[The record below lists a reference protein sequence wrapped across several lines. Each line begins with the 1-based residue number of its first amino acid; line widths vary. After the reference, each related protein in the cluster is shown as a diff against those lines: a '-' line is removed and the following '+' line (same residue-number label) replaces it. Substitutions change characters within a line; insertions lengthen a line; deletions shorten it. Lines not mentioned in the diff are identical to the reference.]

1 MYDNI
6 GSKIKGLSVTVAVV
20 TAIACIITGIVL
32 MCSGDALFI
41 SGLLIAVIGS
51 FSAWISSWLLY
62 GFGELIEQT
71 CNNTYYATQVL
82 KIRDDVTMIRK
93 ALSESNERQETTAA
107 EEQENQ
113 KSDKRTVN
121 EQMHE
126 QEKTAAEQDASKK
139 QEQTGKKVKISELS
153 YLKIDHEVEKKVYP
167 ANTFLENGWW
177 KCGNC
182 GTENAPYCN
191 SCACGSPKKQI
202 TVK

>member
-32 MCSGDALFI
+32 MCIGDALFI

-71 CNNTYYATQVL
+71 CNNTYYMQQVL
-82 KIRDDVTMIRK
+82 RIRDDLTIIRK
-93 ALSESNERQETTAA
+93 TLSEPNEKQETTAQK
-107 EEQENQ
+107 QEA
-113 KSDKRTVN
+113 KTSDKQTAN
-121 EQMHE
+121 EQMPK
-126 QEKTAAEQDASKK
+126 QEKTATAQQEVSKH
-139 QEQTGKKVKISELS
+139 QEYSGKKVKISELS
-153 YLKIDHEVEKKVYP
+153 YLKIDQEVEKKVYP

-191 SCACGSPKKQI
+191 SCSCGNTKKQI
-202 TVK
+202 TAK